1 MQKEKNNMENKATLK
16 DLDLTIWLT
25 QIEMANRHNVVRSTV
40 NNWIRRGRIDSLYI
54 PELNTTLV
62 NSLTLT
68 ARSYK
73 K

>member
-1 MQKEKNNMENKATLK
+1 MKHQATLK

-25 QIEMANRHNVVRSTV
+25 QNEMAKRHNVVRSTV

-62 NSLTLT
+62 NRLTLT

>member
-25 QIEMANRHNVVRSTV
+25 QNEMAKKHNVVRSTV
-40 NNWIRRGRIDSLYI
+40 NNWIRRRKIESLYI

-62 NSLTLT
+62 NRLTLT
-68 ARSYK
+68 ARRYK